1 MSIIDLGLS
10 AKVNRAGERLFFKG
24 GSPAFMANETLENK
38 KTSFA
43 ADIYSSMEIALNV
56 LGCDSVSSWGDKDKE
71 HSKLFKYAMDN
82 VDNITK
88 KEYKVAKTRLE
99 ELNDFLDIHD
109 KIKFDR
115 SLDQIYLSQDS
126 HKHPPNFG
134 FNGLTGPDYSITKQI
149 ENLFKTAQQMK
160 DSMPNVEVPDVRF
173 TPNQLKDV
181 MTMMLNEN
189 PLARPSA
196 SELSEFF
203 ANYETMVLQLEVL
216 ERLKANEGLGLDSID
231 QVLSAQGVS
240 PDILAQR
247 FISMPLSSKVIQ
259 VKKWRVE
266 SSGEPN
272 NKNKIREFSEK
283 GEFTSEQQENLVNYL
298 YNNER
303 VNVISQFL
311 SNWIETSKD
320 NGAIT
325 NDKQGQLSDLV
336 TRFRNNN
343 NVSDKKDKLTEKQLK
358 TEFNKLLV
366 GVRASY
372 ETILN
377 DNLKEFKVNTLNEI
391 SSKSQL
397 LDEMSVNFNRGLCR
411 KNLHAVHPQILKN
424 DKRLVEIEG
433 ELIQITE
440 NLQDTSST
448 KVLMDKVSLNQQ
460 KSELVR
466 EQESL
471 KMENESLKNE
481 SFPEQYAN
489 YDVLYN
495 KKAWLDEARQ
505 AFKKGSMF
513 DTYALLTGKHTKK
526 EFESKK
532 KVLKNTIKEGRSKH
546 TEIKN
551 TIASKNV
558 TLIKARG
565 KYYTAKIKYELMQPP
580 KRLWN
585 TLIQKRFKK
594 SSGNT
599 KPKQPS
605 SYQKV
610 KAEFERAKVDLSN
623 AKMELNGAIEEKYR
637 IRNTLASL
645 ETKLQDIRKDEKNI
659 HKEMKSRRKHF
670 QTNDAKL
677 WIKSHLDQEFS
688 QCERDLEVI
697 KDDMRQ
703 NGVNLE
709 VVTQNIVSAKG
720 SRAQS
725 HP

>member
-1 MSIIDLGLS
+1 MAKQYQSTCKITTLLRNGNQYLIFKTPDGQKWTAKIKVEKDGKIIDNEEVLLGQGAFGKVYTVTNDQGEERALKVMSNRKERKIENIKRDARTELNKLNALYKQTNSNLVGTFKGMQGKIQVAALMPKIHGKEATDILRTDNPFSNHNTTIPVSHRFNSLNSYFTQLSDLHKEGYIHADIKLQNTLITDHRQLNNDVVNGTGYDGNHILPFMSIIDLGLS

-298 YNNER
+298 YNNETG
-303 VNVISQFL
+303 L
-311 SNWIETSKD
+311 
-320 NGAIT
+320 
-325 NDKQGQLSDLV
+325 
-336 TRFRNNN
+336 
-343 NVSDKKDKLTEKQLK
+343 KLPK
-358 TEFNKLLV
+358 
-366 GVRASY
+366 
-372 ETILN
+372 I
-377 DNLKEFKVNTLNEI
+377 
-391 SSKSQL
+391 
-397 LDEMSVNFNRGLCR
+397 M
-411 KNLHAVHPQILKN
+411 
-424 DKRLVEIEG
+424 
-433 ELIQITE
+433 
-440 NLQDTSST
+440 
-448 KVLMDKVSLNQQ
+448 
-460 KSELVR
+460 
-466 EQESL
+466 
-471 KMENESLKNE
+471 
-481 SFPEQYAN
+481 
-489 YDVLYN
+489 
-495 KKAWLDEARQ
+495 
-505 AFKKGSMF
+505 
-513 DTYALLTGKHTKK
+513 AL
-526 EFESKK
+526 
-532 KVLKNTIKEGRSKH
+532 
-546 TEIKN
+546 
-551 TIASKNV
+551 
-558 TLIKARG
+558 
-565 KYYTAKIKYELMQPP
+565 
-580 KRLWN
+580 
-585 TLIQKRFKK
+585 
-594 SSGNT
+594 
-599 KPKQPS
+599 
-605 SYQKV
+605 
-610 KAEFERAKVDLSN
+610 
-623 AKMELNGAIEEKYR
+623 
-637 IRNTLASL
+637 
-645 ETKLQDIRKDEKNI
+645 
-659 HKEMKSRRKHF
+659 
-670 QTNDAKL
+670 
-677 WIKSHLDQEFS
+677 
-688 QCERDLEVI
+688 
-697 KDDMRQ
+697 
-703 NGVNLE
+703 
-709 VVTQNIVSAKG
+709 
-720 SRAQS
+720 
-725 HP
+725 